1 MMRIILYTGKGGV
14 GKTSCAAA
22 SAIKIAESGKKVLIM
37 STDMAHSLSDS
48 FDVPLGKEPINLAP
62 NLDAMEIDVVYE
74 SKKSWGNLK
83 GYVKQLLT
91 IQSGSSIE
99 TEELLVFPGMEE
111 LFFMFR
117 ILDFYKQRIY
127 DVLIVDCAP
136 TGETL
141 SLLKYP
147 EMFANFIEKVLP
159 MKRKGVQ
166 IAGPVMEKVMKVP
179 MPGNP
184 VFDDIEYLMDKMREL
199 QNLLQNKEVVSMRVV
214 TTPEQIVIREAKR
227 NLTCLHLYHYN
238 VDAIIVNRIYPSIAM
253 EGYFSKWMEMQKKG
267 LDEINESFSEIPK
280 FYLSLQKKELTTLP
294 VLRQAA
300 LELFGETK
308 IEEVLFCREIYKVV
322 EQDGRKQ
329 LKILL
334 PFAEKEELD
343 IKQKDNEVIISIKNI
358 SRHFPLP
365 KEFWNLQVASA
376 GFKEGYL
383 TLIFSAETSPLENA

>member
-1 MMRIILYTGKGGV
+1 MRIILYTGKGGV

-48 FDVPLGKEPINLAP
+48 FDVPLGKEPITVVP

-74 SKKSWGNLK
+74 SEKSWGNLK

-91 IQSGSSIE
+91 IKSGSSIE

-111 LFFMFR
+111 LFSMFR
-117 ILDFYKQRIY
+117 ILDFYKQQVY
-127 DVLIVDCAP
+127 DVLIIDCAP

-147 EMFANFIEKVLP
+147 EMLASFMERVLP

-166 IAGPVMEKVMKVP
+166 IAGPIVEKVMKVP

-184 VFDDIEYLMDKMREL
+184 VFDDIEYLMDKMRLL
-199 QNLLQNKEVVSMRVV
+199 QNLLQNKEIVSMRVV

-238 VDAIIVNRIYPSIAM
+238 VDAIIVNRIYPSKAM
-253 EGYFSKWMEMQKKG
+253 EGYFSKWLEMQKKG
-267 LDEINESFSEIPK
+267 LEEINESFSEIPK
-280 FYLSLQKKELTTLP
+280 FYLTLQKKELTTLP

-300 LELFGETK
+300 MELFGETN

-322 EQDGRKQ
+322 NQDGQKQ
-329 LKILL
+329 LQILL

-343 IKQKDNEVIISIKNI
+343 LKQKENEVIVSIKNI
-358 SRHFPLP
+358 SRRFPLP
-365 KEFWNLQVASA
+365 KEFWELQVTSA
-376 GFKEGYL
+376 GFNEGYL
-383 TLIFSAETSPLENA
+383 TLIFSPETNPLGNA